1 MKKERHILRHNW
13 KSIREN
19 IEQVIKEQQLAPED
33 FKPVNINEWEA
44 IENKIIATFCDFP
57 LSYKYRPTWLWEYFK
72 FDGTTLSNL
81 VEYAPQYLP
90 ELLGQEECVWF
101 FVNDHK
107 SKFWYYEGKVRSIQT
122 IIDESHWDEFY
133 IVSKKYDWLIC
144 MNHHEILTAIG
155 AEIPE
160 KLREIKERVDPIL
173 KRANN

>member
-1 MKKERHILRHNW
+1 MRKKRHILRDNW

-19 IEQVIKEQQLAPED
+19 IEQVIKEYRIAPED
-33 FKPVNINEWEA
+33 FKPVNINEWEE
-44 IENKIIATFCDFP
+44 IENKIIETFCDFP

-72 FDGTTLSNL
+72 FSGTALSNL

-90 ELLGQEECVWF
+90 ELLEPEERVWF

-107 SKFWYYEGKVRSIQT
+107 SKFWYYEGTVRSIQT
-122 IIDESHWDEFY
+122 IIDESYWDEFY

-144 MNHHEILTAIG
+144 MNHHEIFMTIG

-160 KLREIKERVDPIL
+160 KLWTIKERVDPIL
-173 KRANN
+173 KQRNE